1 MKVFCD
7 NYDCMFIDEDG
18 FCDCD
23 KLNIVGGVC
32 VGSYHGGRN
41 ATENDADER
50 LKAETKALRELVRDM
65 WFWHYEGH
73 IDNVHQE
80 EQTEHID
87 GVMRRMREL
96 GVKL

>member
-50 LKAETKALRELVRDM
+50 LKAETKALRELVRDL
-65 WFWHYEGH
+65 WEYIYIGTA
-73 IDNVHQE
+73 Q
-80 EQTEHID
+80 D
-87 GVMRRMREL
+87 GQRLHDRTREL
-96 GVKL
+96 GVEL